1 MLGRLFN
8 VLLFAAAAAAL
19 ARALLAPAQR
29 QALHA
34 LFRVIAFALLLSS
47 AILVTLSLSGWLGH

>member
-8 VLLFAAAAAAL
+8 FLLLAAAATVL
-19 ARALLAPAQR
+19 LRALLAPAQR
-29 QALHA
+29 KALHE

-47 AILVTLSLSGWLGH
+47 AILVTLTLTGWLGH